1 MCQSRELSND
11 HDMTTDMSSDTGAET
26 GRGKGQHQYMTKERP
41 SELPQAL
48 RPGDETGA
56 CVLTGEDQK
65 T

>member
-1 MCQSRELSND
+1 MSQSRELSND
-11 HDMTTDMSSDTGAET
+11 HDMTRDVSSDTGAET

-41 SELPQAL
+41 KELSQAP

-56 CVLTGEDQK
+56 RVLTGEDRK